1 MNARIV
7 GARVG
12 VCFLLVGCAQPLAPT
27 VQILPPP
34 GKAFADFQADQRVCS
49 IYTNEQVKPMVDS
62 AARATLGAAAIGTVL
77 GAGLGAAI
85 GGGRGAA
92 IAAAGGAVVGT
103 GAGADQGASAG
114 DRIQVFYDNTYA
126 ACMVAHGNRLPAP
139 PVQQVIVAPVPYY
152 VQPVPYVVQAAPA
165 VQP

>member
-85 GGGRGAA
+85 GGGPALVLIKGRARVTA
-92 IAAAGGAVVGT
+92 SRSSMTIPTPPAWLLTAT
-103 GAGADQGASAG
+103 GFRHRQSS
-114 DRIQVFYDNTYA
+114 R
-126 ACMVAHGNRLPAP
+126 
-139 PVQQVIVAPVPYY
+139 
-152 VQPVPYVVQAAPA
+152 
-165 VQP
+165 